1 MSTKEKIML
10 WIRAV
15 RAPFF
20 SATIM
25 SAVIAGALAYSEG
38 KFSWLYLFGAIFIIA
53 GSNTGINLINDYFDH
68 KSKNDEINKY
78 HGPFS
83 GGSRV
88 IQDKLIKPRSILI
101 VGISSFVIVSLVGLY
116 FVIFVNLHLLWFGLA
131 AVLLGYF
138 YTASPLRLVYRGL
151 GEILVFLKVGPLAV
165 CGSYLL
171 FTGHITLEA
180 LLISIPQGLLVT
192 AILFINEFPDYE
204 ADKSAGKRHIVVRIG
219 RKKARV
225 FYVVL
230 IVAIYLSV
238 LIPVILQLVP
248 IYLLAIFIT
257 LPLAIQAVM
266 TTLKNYNNE
275 RAIIPAQ
282 AKTILLTLATGIF
295 ITGGYI
301 VDKFI

>member
-1 MSTKEKIML
+1 MKTKEKIML
-10 WIRAV
+10 WIKAI

-68 KSKNDEINKY
+68 KSRNDELNKY

-101 VGISSFVIVSLVGLY
+101 VGISSFVIVTLVGLY

-131 AVLLGYF
+131 AVFLGYF
-138 YTASPLRLVYRGL
+138 YTAGPLRLAYRGL
-151 GEILVFLKVGPLAV
+151 GEILVFIKAGPLAV

-171 FTGHITLEA
+171 FTGNITLEA
-180 LLISIPQGLLVT
+180 LLISIPQGLFLT

-204 ADKSAGKRHIVVRIG
+204 ADKLAGKRHIIVRIG
-219 RKKARV
+219 RKRARI
-225 FYVVL
+225 FYMVL
-230 IVAIYLSV
+230 IISIYLSV
-238 LIPVILQLVP
+238 LIPVILKLMP
-248 IYLLAIFIT
+248 IYLLAIFIN
-257 LPLAIQAVM
+257 LPLAIQAIS
-266 TTLKNYNNE
+266 TTLKKYNDE
-275 RAIIPAQ
+275 RAILPAQ
-282 AKTILLTLATGIF
+282 AKTILLTLSSGIL
-295 ITGGYI
+295 IVAGYI
-301 VDKFI
+301 ADKFI

>member
-1 MSTKEKIML
+1 MTVKEKTML
-10 WIRAV
+10 WIKAI

-25 SAVIAGALAYSEG
+25 SAVIAGSLAYSEG

-68 KSKNDEINKY
+68 KSGNDEINKY
-78 HGPFS
+78 YGPFS

-101 VGISSFVIVSLVGLY
+101 VGISSFIIVSLVGLY

-138 YTASPLRLVYRGL
+138 YTASPLRLAYRGL
-151 GEILVFLKVGPLAV
+151 GEILVFLKAGPLAV

-171 FTGHITLEA
+171 FTGNITLEA
-180 LLISIPQGLLVT
+180 LLISIPQGLLIT

-219 RKKARV
+219 RKKARI
-225 FYVVL
+225 FYAIL
-230 IVAIYLSV
+230 IISIYLSV
-238 LIPVILQLVP
+238 LIPVILQLIP
-248 IYLLAIFIT
+248 IYLLVIFIT
-257 LPLAIQAVM
+257 LPLSIQAVS
-266 TTLKNYNNE
+266 TALKKYNDE
-275 RAIIPAQ
+275 RAIMPAQ
-282 AKTILLTLATGIF
+282 AKTILLTLSLGLLIVA
-295 ITGGYI
+295 GYI
-301 VDKFI
+301 TDKLI

>member
-1 MSTKEKIML
+1 MGTKEKVML
-10 WIRAV
+10 WIKAI

-20 SATIM
+20 SATVM

-53 GSNTGINLINDYFDH
+53 GSNSGINLINDYFDH
-68 KSKNDEINKY
+68 KSKNDELNKY

-88 IQDKLIKPRSILI
+88 IQDNLIKPRSILI
-101 VGISSFVIVSLVGLY
+101 VGITSFIIVSLVGLY

-138 YTASPLRLVYRGL
+138 YTASPLRLAYRGL
-151 GEILVFLKVGPLAV
+151 GEILVFIKAGPLAV

-171 FTGHITLEA
+171 FTGNITLEA
-180 LLISIPQGLLVT
+180 ILISIPQGLLLT

-204 ADKSAGKRHIVVRIG
+204 ADKLANKRHIIVRIG
-219 RKKARV
+219 RRRARV
-225 FYVVL
+225 FYAVL
-230 IVAIYLSV
+230 IIAIYLSV
-238 LIPVILQLVP
+238 LVPVILQLVP
-248 IYLLAIFIT
+248 IYLLAVFIT
-257 LPLAIQAVM
+257 LPLAVQAVS
-266 TTLKNYNNE
+266 TTFKNYNNE

-282 AKTILLTLATGIF
+282 AKTILLTLSSGIF
-295 ITGGYI
+295 IAGGYI
-301 VDKFI
+301 ADRFI

>member
-1 MSTKEKIML
+1 MTVKEKTML
-10 WIRAV
+10 WIKAI

-25 SAVIAGALAYSEG
+25 SAVIAGSLAYSEG

-68 KSKNDEINKY
+68 KSGNDEINKY
-78 HGPFS
+78 YGPFS

-101 VGISSFVIVSLVGLY
+101 VGISSFIIVSLVGLY

-138 YTASPLRLVYRGL
+138 YTASPLRLAYRGL
-151 GEILVFLKVGPLAV
+151 GEILVFLKAGPLAV

-171 FTGHITLEA
+171 FTGNITLEA
-180 LLISIPQGLLVT
+180 LLISIPQGLLIT

-204 ADKSAGKRHIVVRIG
+204 ADKLAGKRHMIVRIG
-219 RKKARV
+219 REKARI
-225 FYVVL
+225 FYAVL
-230 IVAIYLSV
+230 IIAIYLSV
-238 LIPVILQLVP
+238 LIPVILQLMPV
-248 IYLLAIFIT
+248 YLLAIFIT
-257 LPLAIQAVM
+257 LPLAVQAVSI
-266 TTLKNYNNE
+266 TLKNYNDE
-275 RAIIPAQ
+275 RAILPAQ
-282 AKTILLTLATGIF
+282 AKTILLTLSSGIL
-295 ITGGYI
+295 IVAGYI
-301 VDKFI
+301 TDKFI

>member
-1 MSTKEKIML
+1 MTTKEKIML
-10 WIRAV
+10 WIKAV

-38 KFSWLYLFGAIFIIA
+38 TFSWLYLFGAIFIIA
-53 GSNTGINLINDYFDH
+53 GSNCGINLINDYFDH
-68 KSKNDEINKY
+68 KSRNDELNKY
-78 HGPFS
+78 FGPFS

-88 IQDKLIKPRSILI
+88 IQDKLIKPSSILI
-101 VGISSFVIVSLVGLY
+101 AGISSFVIVSLIGLY

-138 YTASPLRLVYRGL
+138 YTASPLRLAYRGL
-151 GEILVFLKVGPLAV
+151 GEILVFLKAGPLAV

-171 FTGHITLEA
+171 FTGNITLEA
-180 LLISIPQGLLVT
+180 VLISIPQGLLLT

-204 ADKSAGKRHIVVRIG
+204 ADKLAGKRHLVVRIG
-219 RKKARV
+219 REKARI
-225 FYVVL
+225 FYAVL
-230 IVAIYLSV
+230 ITAIYLSV
-238 LIPVILQLVP
+238 LIPVILQLMP

-257 LPLAIQAVM
+257 LPLAVQAVS
-266 TTLKNYNNE
+266 TALKNYNDE
-275 RAIIPAQ
+275 RAIMPAQ
-282 AKTILLTLATGIF
+282 AKTILLTLSSGIL

-301 VDKFI
+301 ADKFI

>member
-1 MSTKEKIML
+1 MSAKEKIML
-10 WIRAV
+10 WIKAI

-20 SATIM
+20 SGTIM

-38 KFSWLYLFGAIFIIA
+38 KFSWFYLFGAIFIIA

-101 VGISSFVIVSLVGLY
+101 VGISSFIIVSLVGLC

-151 GEILVFLKVGPLAV
+151 GEILVFLKAGPLAV

-171 FTGHITLEA
+171 FAGNITLEA
-180 LLISIPQGLLVT
+180 LLISIPQGLLIT

-204 ADKSAGKRHIVVRIG
+204 ADKLAGKRHIIVRIG
-219 RKKARV
+219 REKARI
-225 FYVVL
+225 FYAVL
-230 IVAIYLSV
+230 IIFIYLSV
-238 LIPVILQLVP
+238 LIPVILKLMP
-248 IYLLAIFIT
+248 IYLLAIFLS
-257 LPLAIQAVM
+257 LPLAIQAVS
-266 TTLKNYNNE
+266 TTLKKYNDE
-275 RAIIPAQ
+275 KAILPAQ
-282 AKTILLTLATGIF
+282 AKTILLTLSSGLLIVA
-295 ITGGYI
+295 GYI
-301 VDKFI
+301 ADKFI

>member
-1 MSTKEKIML
+1 MSVKEKTML
-10 WIRAV
+10 WIKAI

-25 SAVIAGALAYSEG
+25 SAVIAGSLAYSEG

-68 KSKNDEINKY
+68 KSGNDEINKY
-78 HGPFS
+78 YGPFS

-101 VGISSFVIVSLVGLY
+101 VGISSFIIVSLVGLY

-138 YTASPLRLVYRGL
+138 YTASPLRLAYRGL
-151 GEILVFLKVGPLAV
+151 GEILVFLKAGPLAV

-171 FTGHITLEA
+171 FTGNITLEA
-180 LLISIPQGLLVT
+180 LLISIPQGLLIT

-204 ADKSAGKRHIVVRIG
+204 ADKSAGKRHMVVRIG
-219 RKKARV
+219 RKKARI
-225 FYVVL
+225 FYAIL
-230 IVAIYLSV
+230 IISIYLSV
-238 LIPVILQLVP
+238 LIPVILKLIP
-248 IYLLAIFIT
+248 IYLLVIFIT
-257 LPLAIQAVM
+257 LPLSIQAVS
-266 TTLKNYNNE
+266 TALKKYNDE
-275 RAIIPAQ
+275 RAIMPAQ
-282 AKTILLTLATGIF
+282 AKTILLTLSLGLLLVA
-295 ITGGYI
+295 GYI
-301 VDKFI
+301 ADKFI

>member
-1 MSTKEKIML
+1 MTTKEKIML
-10 WIRAV
+10 WIKAI

-38 KFSWLYLFGAIFIIA
+38 KFSWLYLFSAIFIIA
-53 GSNTGINLINDYFDH
+53 GSNSGINLINDYFDH
-68 KSKNDEINKY
+68 KSKNDELNKY
-78 HGPFS
+78 PGPFS

-101 VGISSFVIVSLVGLY
+101 AGISSFVIVSLVGLY

-138 YTASPLRLVYRGL
+138 YTASPLRLAYRGL
-151 GEILVFLKVGPLAV
+151 GEILVFLKAGPLAV

-171 FTGHITLEA
+171 FTGNITLEA
-180 LLISIPQGLLVT
+180 VLISIPQGLLLT

-204 ADKSAGKRHIVVRIG
+204 ADKLAGKRHIIVRIG
-219 RKKARV
+219 REKGRI
-225 FYVVL
+225 FYAVL
-230 IVAIYLSV
+230 ITAIYLSV
-238 LIPVILQLVP
+238 LIPIILQLMP

-257 LPLAIQAVM
+257 LPLAIQAVS
-266 TTLKNYNNE
+266 TAFKNYNDE
-275 RAIIPAQ
+275 RAILPAQ
-282 AKTILLTLATGIF
+282 AKTILLTLASGIF
-295 ITGGYI
+295 IVAGYI
-301 VDKFI
+301 ADKFI